1 MASNDAYMNVFTT
14 RVRQLILKYQETKK
28 ENSELYNMV
37 DERDKKIAEL
47 ERAVSEKDREY
58 QALKTAKMIEITDGD
73 IESAKNRVAKL
84 IRDVNQWHGTDPL
97 QDPGSHGPGRRG

>member
-58 QALKTAKMIEITDGD
+58 QALKTPKMIEITDGD

-84 IRDVNQWHGTDPL
+84 IRDVNQCITLLSDKE
-97 QDPGSHGPGRRG
+97 

>member
-14 RVRQLILKYQETKK
+14 RVRQLILKYQEIKK
-28 ENSELYNMV
+28 ENGELYNMV

-84 IRDVNQWHGTDPL
+84 IRDVNQCITLLSDA
-97 QDPGSHGPGRRG
+97 DN

>member
-1 MASNDAYMNVFTT
+1 MASNDANLNLFTT
-14 RVRQLILKYQETKK
+14 RVRQLILKYQEIKK
-28 ENSELYNMV
+28 ENSELYTMV

-47 ERAVSEKDREY
+47 ERAVSEKEREY

-84 IRDVNQWHGTDPL
+84 IRDVNQCITLLSDKE
-97 QDPGSHGPGRRG
+97 

>member
-47 ERAVSEKDREY
+47 ERAISEKDREY

-84 IRDVNQWHGTDPL
+84 IRDVNQCITLLSDKE
-97 QDPGSHGPGRRG
+97 

>member
-47 ERAVSEKDREY
+47 ERTVSEKDREY

-84 IRDVNQWHGTDPL
+84 IRDVNQCITLLSDKE
-97 QDPGSHGPGRRG
+97 

>member
-47 ERAVSEKDREY
+47 ERSVSEKDREY

-84 IRDVNQWHGTDPL
+84 IRDVNQCITLLSDKE
-97 QDPGSHGPGRRG
+97 

>member
-47 ERAVSEKDREY
+47 ERAVSEIDREY

-84 IRDVNQWHGTDPL
+84 IRDVNQCITLLSDKE
-97 QDPGSHGPGRRG
+97 

>member
-1 MASNDAYMNVFTT
+1 MASNDAYMIVFTT

-47 ERAVSEKDREY
+47 ERAVSEKDREH

-84 IRDVNQWHGTDPL
+84 IRDVNQCITLLSDKE
-97 QDPGSHGPGRRG
+97 

>member
-14 RVRQLILKYQETKK
+14 RVRQLILKYQEIKK
-28 ENSELYNMV
+28 EDGELYSMV

-47 ERAVSEKDREY
+47 ARAVSEKDREY

-84 IRDVNQWHGTDPL
+84 IRDVNQCITLLSDKE
-97 QDPGSHGPGRRG
+97 

>member
-1 MASNDAYMNVFTT
+1 MASNDAHMNVFTT
-14 RVRQLILKYQETKK
+14 RVRQLILKYQEVKK
-28 ENSELYNMV
+28 ENGELYSMV

-84 IRDVNQWHGTDPL
+84 IRDVNQCITLLSDKE
-97 QDPGSHGPGRRG
+97 

>member
-47 ERAVSEKDREY
+47 ERIVS
-58 QALKTAKMIEITDGD
+58 
-73 IESAKNRVAKL
+73 
-84 IRDVNQWHGTDPL
+84 
-97 QDPGSHGPGRRG
+97 